1 MAEKVFKGAVNKVLS
16 ELTGAEE
23 IDTENITIMSNN
35 ITSVQAG
42 AC

>member
-23 IDTENITIMSNN
+23 IDDSDG
-35 ITSVQAG
+35 VQRKR
-42 AC
+42 